1 MTSNQKGAIAE
12 QAIAL
17 AAAKLDLPVARPN
30 LDARYDLIL
39 DLGSR
44 LLRVQCKW
52 GTLDGPVIRT
62 PIGGCWHS
70 PTRGYVRTS
79 YSAEEVDAIGIY
91 CAGLDHCYLVPVEI
105 VEGRSNLHLRLEPAA
120 NGQRA
125 CLHWAADYEFP
136 GAIAQLEERRHGMAE
151 VVGSSPTSS
160 TRTEVIGVDELRN
173 RLGWYAER
181 ASLGET
187 IHVTRRGKPYA
198 RLLPPE
204 GLFDEVAA

>member
-12 QAIAL
+12 EAVAL
-17 AAAKLDLPVARPN
+17 AAVRLDIAVLRPN
-30 LDARYDLIL
+30 VDARYDLVL
-39 DLGSR
+39 DVGKR

-52 GTLDGPVIRT
+52 GTLDGAVVRT
-62 PIGGCWHS
+62 PIGGCRHS
-70 PTRGYVRTS
+70 PTRGYVRSS
-79 YSAEEVDAIGIY
+79 YSAEEVDALGIY
-91 CAGLDHCYLVPVEI
+91 CADLDRCYLVPI
-105 VEGRSNLHLRLEPAA
+105 DIAEGLRHLNLRLEPTL

-160 TRTEVIGVDELRN
+160 TQPETIGIDEFRN
-173 RLGWYAER
+173 RLGWYAEC
-181 ASLGET
+181 ASRGET

-204 GLFDEVAA
+204 ALFEEEGA